1 MGLCP
6 PTGMRAR
13 GVLTADAGKRPEGLR
28 RFATF
33 LSIVVVATFTFTSV
47 AFLALRPGPEAPL
60 QLVSVRAEPAV
71 PVPDRSLTV
80 LATAVGGSP
89 FSPPT
94 VWLFHATSFRN
105 ERVSVERMQSQ
116 GGGAYAL
123 TIGPFANGAEV
134 WMFAAAT
141 TMEQGPV
148 FSEHLILDV
157 GTVYRNSTL
166 LAVGNTFHS
175 PGSPGP
181 QTAVTVFTEVESID
195 FVASVFL
202 SYGWFGRG
210 TSGAGSRFM
219 STGDGVHYES
229 FLETRGFGRTFPA
242 ATRLFY
248 RVAANDFS
256 GVAANS
262 QVAFFDV
269 DTR

>member
-1 MGLCP
+1 V
-6 PTGMRAR
+6 AR
-13 GVLTADAGKRPEGLR
+13 GSLTADPGKRQEGLR

-33 LSIVVVATFTFTSV
+33 LSIVVAATFTFTSV
-47 AFLALRPGPEAPL
+47 AFLAIRPGPEAPL
-60 QLVSVRAEPAV
+60 QLVSVRVEPAL
-71 PVPDRSLTV
+71 PVPDRLLTV
-80 LATAVGGSP
+80 LATALGGSP
-89 FSPPT
+89 AT

-105 ERVSVERMQSQ
+105 ERATVERMQSQ

-141 TMEQGPV
+141 TLEQGPV
-148 FSEHLILDV
+148 FSEHLIVDV
-157 GTVYRNSTL
+157 GTVYRNSTR
-166 LAVGNTFHS
+166 LAVRDTFHS
-175 PGSPGP
+175 PTSPGP

-210 TSGAGSRFM
+210 TSGAGNRFM
-219 STGDGVHYES
+219 STGDGVNYMSIMES
-229 FLETRGFGRTFPA
+229 GGFGRTFPA
-242 ATRLFY
+242 GTRFFY

-262 QVAFFDV
+262 QVVSFDISV
-269 DTR
+269 R